1 MLLLA
6 GFNFDKDTRIVQ
18 LWHAN
23 GAIKSLVCKLN
34 MLRRHHLK
42 ISNAIKRLYD
52 TFTHFVVSSPTMA
65 EIFAESYNIDPIF
78 LKFGYPM
85 TDYYFNRN
93 EKNIL
98 KKECFIKRD

>member
-1 MLLLA
+1 MACKWGNQKFGLQA
-6 GFNFDKDTRIVQ
+6 QYAKKATAKDQQRYQKV
-18 LWHAN
+18 
-23 GAIKSLVCKLN
+23 
-34 MLRRHHLK
+34 
-42 ISNAIKRLYD
+42 YD

-93 EKNIL
+93 EKTFL
-98 KKECFIKRD
+98 KKRIFYQKGLIKNCSLCSNL